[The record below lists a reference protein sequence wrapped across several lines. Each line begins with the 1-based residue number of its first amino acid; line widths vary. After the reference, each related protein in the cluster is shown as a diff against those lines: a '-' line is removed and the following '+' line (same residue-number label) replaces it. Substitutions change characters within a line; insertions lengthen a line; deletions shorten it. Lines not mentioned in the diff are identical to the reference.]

1 MHVQYFFILKTG
13 SLLNGGIP
21 SAVLKRNPDMKIT
34 NIELSHISIPFAQPY
49 RLSKTYGTL
58 HEAHAVIFRIFTDE
72 GFVGLGEAD
81 PMSPFT
87 AETPASVMT
96 VTRDVI
102 APHLIGREPKQIAM
116 VESTLDDVIEGNLTA
131 RGAVNMALYD
141 IIGKVNDLPI
151 HTLLGGLRYGKLP
164 LLFGVGSGT
173 PEETLAVIEAQME
186 TGCRCFMI
194 KMGALPIA
202 AEIKRVI
209 AVKEQFGDAI
219 SIIIDAN
226 QGWEVAEAIEFIDGI
241 KGYQAD
247 LIEQPIKRGDMEG
260 LKRIHEHS
268 PFLLSADE
276 SVTTV
281 SDAAELIREKAVDVF
296 SIKISK
302 NGGLDKS
309 RQIAQMADGF
319 GLRCLMNSMLEFG
332 ISQAASLQLGC
343 TLSNLID
350 LGHAYGSVLRMSD
363 DITDFGH
370 NISEAV
376 VTVPSASGL
385 GVTID
390 EEKLKKY
397 TTDYLNL
404 K

>member
-1 MHVQYFFILKTG
+1 
-13 SLLNGGIP
+13 
-21 SAVLKRNPDMKIT
+21 MKIT
-34 NIELSHISIPFAQPY
+34 NIELSHIAIPFVKPY

-58 HEAHAVIFRIFTDE
+58 HEAHAVIFRVFTDE
-72 GFVGLGEAD
+72 GIVGIGEAD

-87 AETPASVMT
+87 AETPASVIN
-96 VTRDVI
+96 VTRDMI
-102 APHLIGREPKQIAM
+102 APHLIGRDPKQIAI
-116 VESTLDDVIEGNLTA
+116 VESTLDDVVEGNLTA
-131 RGAVNMALYD
+131 RGAVSMALYD
-141 IIGKVNDLPI
+141 IIGKANGLPI
-151 HTLLGGLRYGKLP
+151 HTLLGGLRHSQLP
-164 LLFGVGSGT
+164 LLFSVGSGT
-173 PEETLAVIEAQME
+173 PEETVAVIQAQME

-202 AEIKRVI
+202 AEVKRVI
-209 AVKEQFGDAI
+209 AVREQFGDAI
-219 SIIIDAN
+219 SVIIDAN

-241 KGYQAD
+241 RDYHTD
-247 LIEQPIKRGDMEG
+247 LIEQPIKRGETEG

-281 SDAAELIREKAVDVF
+281 NDAAELIREKAVDVF

-363 DITDFGH
+363 DITDFGR
-370 NISEAV
+370 NISQAV

-385 GVTID
+385 GVAVD

>member
-1 MHVQYFFILKTG
+1 
-13 SLLNGGIP
+13 
-21 SAVLKRNPDMKIT
+21 MKIT
-34 NIELSHISIPFAQPY
+34 KIELSHISIPFAKPY
-49 RLSKTYGTL
+49 KLSRTYGTL
-58 HEAHAVIFRIFTDE
+58 HEAHAVIFKVHTDE
-72 GFVGLGEAD
+72 GIVGLGEAD

-96 VTRDVI
+96 VTRDII
-102 APHLIGREPKQIAM
+102 APHLMGQDPTRIAM
-116 VESTLDDVIEGNLTA
+116 VESTLDEIIDGNLTA
-131 RGAVNMALYD
+131 SGAVNMALYD
-141 IIGKVNDLPI
+141 IIGKTNNIPVHN
-151 HTLLGGLRYGKLP
+151 LLGGMRHDKLP

-173 PEETLAVIEAQME
+173 PEETIAVIAAQIE

-202 AEIKRVI
+202 DEIKRLV
-209 AVKEQFGDAI
+209 AVKEQFGDRV

-241 KGYQAD
+241 HAHRPD
-247 LIEQPIKRGDMEG
+247 LIEQPIKRWDIDG
-260 LKRIHEHS
+260 LKRIRDRCS
-268 PFLLSADE
+268 YPLSADE
-276 SVTTV
+276 SVTAV
-281 SDAAELIREKAVDVF
+281 SDAATLIREKAVDVF

-319 GLRCLMNSMLEFG
+319 GLKCLMNSMLEFG
-332 ISQAASLQLGC
+332 ITQAASLQLGC

-363 DITDFGH
+363 DITDFGQ

-376 VTVPSASGL
+376 VTVPPASGL
-385 GVTID
+385 GITLD
-390 EEKLKKY
+390 EKKLKKY

>member
-1 MHVQYFFILKTG
+1 MQ
-13 SLLNGGIP
+13 
-21 SAVLKRNPDMKIT
+21 IT

-72 GFVGLGEAD
+72 GIVGLGEAD

-241 KGYQAD
+241 KGHQAD

-281 SDAAELIREKAVDVF
+281 NDAAELIREKAVDVF

-363 DITDFGH
+363 DITDFGQ

-376 VTVPSASGL
+376 VTIPSASGL

>member
-1 MHVQYFFILKTG
+1 
-13 SLLNGGIP
+13 
-21 SAVLKRNPDMKIT
+21 MKIT

-49 RLSKTYGTL
+49 KLSKMYGTL
-58 HEAHAVIFRIFTDE
+58 HEAHAVVFRVFTDE
-72 GFVGLGEAD
+72 GIVGLGEAD

-87 AETPASVMT
+87 PETPASVMS
-96 VTRDVI
+96 VTRDMI
-102 APHLIGREPKQIAM
+102 APHLIGQDPTQIAI
-116 VESTLDDVIEGNLTA
+116 VESTLDDVIDGYLTA

-141 IIGKVNDLPI
+141 IIGKTNNIPI
-151 HTLLGGLRYGKLP
+151 HTLLGGMRHSQLP

-173 PEETLAVIEAQME
+173 PEETIAVIQAQME

-202 AEIKRVI
+202 DEIKRVM
-209 AVKEQFGDAI
+209 AVKEQFGDEI

-226 QGWEVAEAIEFIDGI
+226 QGWEVFEAIEFIDGI
-241 KGYQAD
+241 YGCQPD
-247 LIEQPIKRGDMEG
+247 LIEQPIKRGDTEG

-276 SVTTV
+276 SVNTV
-281 SDAAELIREKAVDVF
+281 SDAAKLIREKAVDVF

-319 GLRCLMNSMLEFG
+319 GLKCLMNSMLEFG
-332 ISQAASLQLGC
+332 ITQAASLQLGS
-343 TLSNLID
+343 TLSNLMDI
-350 LGHAYGSVLRMSD
+350 GHAYGSVLRMSD
-363 DITDFGH
+363 DVTDFGQ

-376 VTVPSASGL
+376 VTVPTTGGL

-397 TTDYLNL
+397 TVDYLKLN
-404 K
+404 

>member
-1 MHVQYFFILKTG
+1 
-13 SLLNGGIP
+13 
-21 SAVLKRNPDMKIT
+21 MKIT

-49 RLSKTYGTL
+49 KLSKTYGTL

-72 GFVGLGEAD
+72 GIVGLGEAD

-96 VTRDVI
+96 VTRDMM
-102 APHLIGREPKQIAM
+102 APHLIGRDPKQIAM
-116 VESTLDDVIEGNLTA
+116 VEATLDDVVEGNLTA

-141 IIGKVNDLPI
+141 IIGKANDLPVYA
-151 HTLLGGLRYGKLP
+151 LLGGQRRSQLP

-173 PEETLAVIEAQME
+173 PEETVAVIQTQTA

-202 AEIKRVI
+202 AEIKRVMAI
-209 AVKEQFGDAI
+209 EKQFGDEI

-241 KGYQAD
+241 RDCHAD
-247 LIEQPIKRGDMEG
+247 LIEQPVKRGETEG

-268 PFLLSADE
+268 SFLLSADE

-281 SDAAELIREKAVDVF
+281 NDAARLIREKAVDVF

-319 GLRCLMNSMLEFG
+319 GLKCLMNSMLEFG

-343 TLSNLID
+343 TLSNLLD
-350 LGHAYGSVLRMSD
+350 SGHAYGSVLRMSD
-363 DITDFGH
+363 DVTDFDR
-370 NISEAV
+370 NISQAV

-385 GVTID
+385 GVAVD

>member
-1 MHVQYFFILKTG
+1 
-13 SLLNGGIP
+13 
-21 SAVLKRNPDMKIT
+21 MKIT
-34 NIELSHISIPFAQPY
+34 KIELSHISIPFAEPY
-49 RLSKTYGTL
+49 KLSKTYGTL
-58 HEAHAVIFRIFTDE
+58 HEAHAVIFKVLTDE
-72 GFVGLGEAD
+72 GIVGLGEAD

-96 VTRDVI
+96 VTRDLI
-102 APHLIGREPKQIAM
+102 APRLIGQDPTQIAM
-116 VESTLDDVIEGNLTA
+116 VESTLDDIVDGNLTA

-141 IIGKVNDLPI
+141 IIGKTNDIPI
-151 HTLLGGLRYGKLP
+151 HTLLGGLRHDKLP

-173 PEETLAVIEAQME
+173 PEETIAVIEAQIK
-186 TGCRCFMI
+186 TGCRCFMV

-202 AEIKRVI
+202 DEVKRVI
-209 AVKEQFGDAI
+209 AVKEQFGDQI

-226 QGWEVAEAIEFIDGI
+226 QGWDVAEAMAFIDGI
-241 KGYQAD
+241 NGYQTD
-247 LIEQPIKRGDMEG
+247 LIEQPIKRGDIEG
-260 LKRIHEHS
+260 LKLIHEHS
-268 PFLLSADE
+268 SFLLSADE
-276 SVTTV
+276 SMTTV
-281 SDAAELIREKAVDVF
+281 SDAATLIREKAVDVF

-319 GLRCLMNSMLEFG
+319 GLKCLMNSMLEFG
-332 ISQAASLQLGC
+332 ITQAASLQLGC

-350 LGHAYGSVLRMSD
+350 IGHAYGSVLRMSD
-363 DITDFGH
+363 DITDFGQ

-376 VTVPSASGL
+376 VTVPAASGL
-385 GVTID
+385 GVTLD

-397 TTDYLNL
+397 TTDYLDL

>member
-1 MHVQYFFILKTG
+1 
-13 SLLNGGIP
+13 
-21 SAVLKRNPDMKIT
+21 MKIT
-34 NIELSHISIPFAQPY
+34 KIELSHISIPFAIPY
-49 RLSKTYGTL
+49 KLSKTYGIL
-58 HEAHAVIFRIFTDE
+58 HDAHAIIFKVHTDE
-72 GFVGLGEAD
+72 GIVGLGEAN
-81 PMSPFT
+81 PMRPFT
-87 AETPASVMT
+87 PETPTSVMK
-96 VTRDVI
+96 VTLDMI
-102 APHLIGREPKQIAM
+102 APHLMGQDPTRMAM
-116 VESTLDDVIEGNLTA
+116 VESTLDDIVDGHLTA

-141 IIGKVNDLPI
+141 IIGKANNISI
-151 HTLLGGLRYGKLP
+151 HTLLGGLRHVKLP

-173 PEETLAVIEAQME
+173 PEETIAVIEAQIE

-202 AEIKRVI
+202 DEIKRVI
-209 AVKEQFGDAI
+209 AVREQFGDQI
-219 SIIIDAN
+219 SIIVDAN

-241 KGYQAD
+241 NGYQPD

-276 SVTTV
+276 SVSTV
-281 SDAAELIREKAVDVF
+281 SDAATLIREKAVDVF

-319 GLRCLMNSMLEFG
+319 GLKCLMNSMLEFG
-332 ISQAASLQLGC
+332 ITQAASLQLGC

-363 DITDFGH
+363 DITDFGQ

-385 GVTID
+385 GVTLD

-397 TTDYLNL
+397 TTDYLEL

>member
-1 MHVQYFFILKTG
+1 
-13 SLLNGGIP
+13 
-21 SAVLKRNPDMKIT
+21 MKIT

-49 RLSKTYGTL
+49 KLSKAYGTL

-72 GFVGLGEAD
+72 GVVGLGEAD

-87 AETPASVMT
+87 AETPSSVMT
-96 VTRDVI
+96 VARDMI
-102 APHLIGREPKQIAM
+102 APHLIGRNPKRIAQL
-116 VESTLDDVIEGNLTA
+116 ESTLDDVIEGNLTA
-131 RGAVNMALYD
+131 RGAVSMALYD
-141 IIGKVNDLPI
+141 IIGKANDLPV
-151 HTLLGGLRYGKLP
+151 HALLGGMRHGQLP
-164 LLFGVGSGT
+164 LLFSVGSGT
-173 PEETLAVIEAQME
+173 PEETVAVIQAQME

-226 QGWEVAEAIEFIDGI
+226 QGWEIDEAIDFIDGI
-241 KGYQAD
+241 RGYHPD

-276 SVTTV
+276 SIATV
-281 SDAAELIREKAVDVF
+281 NDAAELIREKAVDVF

-302 NGGLDKS
+302 NGGLNKS
-309 RQIAQMADGF
+309 RQIAQIADGF
-319 GLRCLMNSMLEFG
+319 GLKCLMNSMLEFG
-332 ISQAASLQLGC
+332 ITQAASLQLGC
-343 TLSNLID
+343 TLTNLID
-350 LGHAYGSVLRMSD
+350 LGQAFGSVLRMSD
-363 DITDFGH
+363 DITDFSR
-370 NISEAV
+370 NISQAV

-385 GVTID
+385 GVTLD

>member
-1 MHVQYFFILKTG
+1 
-13 SLLNGGIP
+13 
-21 SAVLKRNPDMKIT
+21 MKIKK
-34 NIELSHISIPFAQPY
+34 IELSHISIPFAKPY
-49 RLSKTYGTL
+49 KLSKTYGTL
-58 HEAHAVIFRIFTDE
+58 HKAHAVIFKVFTDE
-72 GFVGLGEAD
+72 GIVGLGEAD

-87 AETPASVMT
+87 TETPESVMT
-96 VTRDVI
+96 VTRDI
-102 APHLIGREPKQIAM
+102 MAPHLIGQDPTRIAM
-116 VESTLDDVIEGNLTA
+116 VDSTLDDIIEGNLTA
-131 RGAVNMALYD
+131 RGAVNIALYD
-141 IIGKVNDLPI
+141 IVGKANNIPI
-151 HTLLGGLRYGKLP
+151 HMLLGGMRHAKLP

-173 PEETLAVIEAQME
+173 PEETIAVIEAQIE

-202 AEIKRVI
+202 DEIKRVI
-209 AVKEQFGDAI
+209 AVQEQFGDQI
-219 SIIIDAN
+219 RIIIDAN
-226 QGWEVAEAIEFIDGI
+226 QGWKVAEALAFIDGI
-241 KGYQAD
+241 NGYQSD

-260 LKRIHEHS
+260 LKRIHDNS

-276 SVTTV
+276 SLTTV
-281 SDAAELIREKAVDVF
+281 SDAATLIREEAVDVF

-319 GLRCLMNSMLEFG
+319 GLKCLMNSMLEFG
-332 ISQAASLQLGC
+332 ITQAASLQLGC

-363 DITDFGH
+363 DITDFGQ

-376 VTVPSASGL
+376 ATVPSASGL
-385 GVTID
+385 GVTLD

-397 TTDYLNL
+397 TTDYIDL

>member
-1 MHVQYFFILKTG
+1 
-13 SLLNGGIP
+13 
-21 SAVLKRNPDMKIT
+21 MKIT
-34 NIELSHISIPFAQPY
+34 NIELSHIAIPFAVPY
-49 RLSKTYGTL
+49 KLSKTYGTL
-58 HEAHAVIFRIFTDE
+58 HEAHAVIFKVLTDE
-72 GFVGLGEAD
+72 GIVGLGEAD

-87 AETPASVMT
+87 EETPASVMS
-96 VTRDVI
+96 VTRDMI
-102 APHLIGREPKQIAM
+102 APRLIGQNPTRIAM
-116 VESTLDDVIEGNLTA
+116 IESILDDIADGNLTA

-141 IIGKVNDLPI
+141 IIGKTNNIPV
-151 HTLLGGLRYGKLP
+151 HALLGGMRHAKLP

-173 PEETLAVIEAQME
+173 PDETIAVIQAQME

-194 KMGALPIA
+194 KMGALPIGD
-202 AEIKRVI
+202 EIKRVAAI
-209 AVKEQFGDAI
+209 REQFGDAI

-226 QGWEVAEAIEFIDGI
+226 QGWEESEAIEFIDGI
-241 KGYQAD
+241 RAHRPN

-260 LKRIHEHS
+260 LRRIHDAS

-281 SDAAELIREKAVDVF
+281 SDAAALIREKAVDVF

-302 NGGLDKS
+302 NGGLEKS

-363 DITDFGH
+363 DITDFGR

-385 GVTID
+385 GVTLD

-397 TTDYLNL
+397 TTDYLDL

>member
-1 MHVQYFFILKTG
+1 
-13 SLLNGGIP
+13 
-21 SAVLKRNPDMKIT
+21 MKIT
-34 NIELSHISIPFAQPY
+34 NLELSHISIPFAQPY
-49 RLSKTYGTL
+49 KLSKTYGTL
-58 HEAHAVIFRIFTDE
+58 HEAHAVIFRVFTDE
-72 GFVGLGEAD
+72 GIVGLGEAD

-96 VTRDVI
+96 VTRDMI
-102 APHLIGREPKQIAM
+102 APHLIGQDPNRIAM
-116 VESTLDDVIEGNLTA
+116 VESTLDDVIDGNLTA

-141 IIGKVNDLPI
+141 IIGKANDLPV
-151 HTLLGGLRYGKLP
+151 HTLIGGRRHATLP

-173 PEETLAVIEAQME
+173 PDETIAAIQAQME

-202 AEIKRVI
+202 DEIKRVM
-209 AVKEQFGDAI
+209 AVKEQFGDQI

-241 KGYQAD
+241 HGCQPD

-276 SVTTV
+276 SVTTI
-281 SDAAELIREKAVDVF
+281 SDAAELIQEKAVDVF

-319 GLRCLMNSMLEFG
+319 GLQCLMNSMLEFG

-343 TLSNLID
+343 TLSNLVD

-363 DITDFGH
+363 DITDFDQ
-370 NISEAV
+370 NISTGV

-385 GVTID
+385 GVSLD
-390 EEKLKKY
+390 DEKLKKY
-397 TTDYLNL
+397 TQDYLNL
-404 K
+404 N

>member
-1 MHVQYFFILKTG
+1 
-13 SLLNGGIP
+13 
-21 SAVLKRNPDMKIT
+21 MKIT
-34 NIELSHISIPFAQPY
+34 HIELSHISIPFAQPY
-49 RLSKTYGTL
+49 KLSKNYGTL
-58 HEAHAVIFRIFTDE
+58 HEAHAVIFRIFTDK
-72 GFVGLGEAD
+72 GIVGLGEAD

-87 AETPASVMT
+87 AETPSSVMT
-96 VTRDVI
+96 VARDRI
-102 APHLIGREPKQIAM
+102 ASYLIGKDPTRIAM
-116 VESTLDDVIEGNLTA
+116 LETTLDDIIEGNLTA

-141 IIGKVNDLPI
+141 IIGKANHIPV
-151 HTLLGGLRYGKLP
+151 HTLLGGLRYDKLP
-164 LLFGVGSGT
+164 LLFAVGSG
-173 PEETLAVIEAQME
+173 PPKETVAVIESQMD

-202 AEIKRVI
+202 DEINRVI
-209 AVKEQFGDAI
+209 AIKEQFGDEI

-226 QGWEVAEAIEFIDGI
+226 QGWEVSEAIEFIDGI
-241 KGYQAD
+241 HGYQPD

-260 LKRIHEHS
+260 LKRIHKHS

-276 SVTTV
+276 SVATV

-309 RQIAQMADGF
+309 RQIALMADGF
-319 GLRCLMNSMLEFG
+319 GLQCLMNSMLEFG

-363 DITDFGH
+363 DITDFGQ
-370 NISEAV
+370 NISETV
-376 VTVPSASGL
+376 VSVPTASGL
-385 GVTID
+385 GVTLD

-397 TTDYLNL
+397 TIDYLNL